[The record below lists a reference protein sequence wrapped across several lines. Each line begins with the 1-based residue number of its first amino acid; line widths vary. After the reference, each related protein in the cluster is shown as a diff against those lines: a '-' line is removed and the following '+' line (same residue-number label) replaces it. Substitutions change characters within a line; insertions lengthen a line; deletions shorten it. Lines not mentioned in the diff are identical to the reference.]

1 MINKLSRKRAKEI
14 QKKIDELRMSLKK
27 TEIRPCQGDVD
38 LKEKEKDITAL
49 KREIRSLENERDK
62 YIYSWS

>member
-27 TEIRPCQGDVD
+27 MEIRPCQGDLD
-38 LKEKEKDITAL
+38 LKEKEKDITTL
-49 KREIRSLENERDK
+49 KSEIRSLENERDK
-62 YIYSWS
+62 YFYSW

>member
-14 QKKIDELRMSLKK
+14 QKKIDELRKSLKK

-49 KREIRSLENERDK
+49 KNEIQSLKNEHDK
-62 YIYSWS
+62 YLYSWS